1 MTEPTQQSKTIIQN
15 LFKGITDTTL
25 TSCIEGVMGKVYCD
39 DGISPTVA
47 AGVLAEYIYIGGEC
61 NKSFLSELFSSL
73 KSGEYTVVTPS
84 KTIQSYVKEFFSNSY
99 KETERYQTKKNEF
112 CFDEQTL
119 LKNTSSLPDGF
130 LLKQFDKDMFNQAK
144 SDSLL
149 HFVVGGFENDSE
161 FLSNGLGYGIMYD
174 GKLIC
179 ATTSFAYYSGGYEIG
194 VATKPEYRR
203 RGLALCTSSAF
214 ILETLKRNKLPSWDA
229 AHKGSLALAEKLG
242 FIFDFEYIGIEIKV

>member
-1 MTEPTQQSKTIIQN
+1 MTEPTQQAKTIIKD

-25 TSCIEGVMGKVYCD
+25 TACIEGVMGKVYCD

-61 NKSFLSELFSSL
+61 NRNFLSELFSSL
-73 KSGEYTVVTPS
+73 KTGEYTVVTPS
-84 KTIQSYVKEFFSNSY
+84 KAIQSYVKESFSDSY
-99 KETERYQTKKNEF
+99 KEAERYQTKKNEF
-112 CFDEQTL
+112 NFNEQTL

-130 LLKQFDKDMFNQAK
+130 LLKQFDKDMFNQAAEENW
-144 SDSLL
+144 S
-149 HFVVGGFENDSE
+149 HFIVGGFESDSD
-161 FLSNGLGYGIMYD
+161 FLTNGLGYGIIHD
-174 GKLIC
+174 NKLIC
-179 ATTSFAYYSGGYEIG
+179 ATTSYAYYSGGYEIG

-214 ILETLKRNKLPSWDA
+214 ILETLKRSKLPSWDA

-242 FIFDFEYIGIEIKV
+242 FIFDFEYIGIDIKI